1 MNDIIKWK
9 KLFIK
14 FLKKEKVL
22 GQYIKNTELAKIFDN
37 DEMIRLINQNQQT
50 QLINLA
56 FTWSDTNEGHTFWSQ
71 LHSKWVDSVRC
82 CKSDD
87 ENKKKKRTY
96 NSYVSSYYDWEF
108 LT

>member
-22 GQYIKNTELAKIFDN
+22 GQYIKNTELAKIFDSE
-37 DEMIRLINQNQQT
+37 EMTRLIRQNQPT
-50 QLINLA
+50 QFINLS

-71 LHSKWVDSVRC
+71 LHSKWIDFIRYC
-82 CKSDD
+82 ESDD
-87 ENKKKKRTY
+87 KNKKKKRDY
-96 NSYVSSYYDWEF
+96 NSYISYFNDFDF